1 VAVVRHTHA
10 SQLSRED
17 ARAGRNRIDMMVS
30 LDAGAWML
38 RLPGPIGLAAEFDK
52 DGMLRLPG
60 PIGLAAEFDKDGTA
74 VAGLFKMDFAFVEIG
89 SVTPR
94 PQPGDVRPRS
104 FCLLEDLGVINR
116 CGFSSEGA
124 ERVGEHVR
132 ECVALTTGGDNGSM
146 NVVLRD

>member
-1 VAVVRHTHA
+1 VAVVRHAHA
-10 SQLSRED
+10 PQLSRED

-52 DGMLRLPG
+52 DG
-60 PIGLAAEFDKDGTA
+60 TA
-74 VAGLFKMDFAFVEIG
+74 VAGLFKMDFAFVEVG

-104 FCLLEDLGVINR
+104 FCLPEDLGVINW
-116 CGFSSEGA
+116 CGFSS
-124 ERVGEHVR
+124 
-132 ECVALTTGGDNGSM
+132 
-146 NVVLRD
+146 

>member
-1 VAVVRHTHA
+1 MAVVRHAHA
-10 SQLSRED
+10 PQLSRED

-30 LDAGAWML
+30 LDAGAW
-38 RLPGPIGLAAEFDK
+38 
-52 DGMLRLPG
+52 MLRLPG

-146 NVVLRD
+146 NAVLRD